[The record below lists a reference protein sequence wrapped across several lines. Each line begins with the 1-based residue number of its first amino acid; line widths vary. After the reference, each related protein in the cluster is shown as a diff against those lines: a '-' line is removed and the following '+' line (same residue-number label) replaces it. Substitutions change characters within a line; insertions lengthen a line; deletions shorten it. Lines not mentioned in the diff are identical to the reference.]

1 MRKLILSRFAL
12 EHYVLITTILQHSH
26 SIHST
31 CYASSLEKQGCDES
45 KSSLLSYSS
54 PLQLQKLDTPHE
66 LLELV
71 LHHEETTPRLNVLH
85 RTIRAPLID
94 LSLQVILSEQFRLTQ
109 RVPVFEREARVKFS

>member
-1 MRKLILSRFAL
+1 MKKVKRLN
-12 EHYVLITTILQHSH
+12 TT
-26 SIHST
+26 
-31 CYASSLEKQGCDES
+31 
-45 KSSLLSYSS
+45 YSS

-109 RVPVFEREARVKFS
+109 RVRSVVIDTVRLAIEIVG